1 MKKILSLFIV
11 FLAYFHPA
19 MSNAKEVNTTIFS
32 ITNQQQTNSI
42 FNQPA
47 SQIDFIGTDL
57 LELTEDE
64 ISHFEKKFVANL
76 KTAFNRDDYSF
87 DFYQAVLVSRIKL
100 TDIFIN
106 PFSSIQLFIGIYR
119 I

>member
-1 MKKILSLFIV
+1 MKKIISLFIV

-19 MSNAKEVNTTIFS
+19 MSNAKEVNNTIFS
-32 ITNQQQTNSI
+32 ITHQEQSNSI

-47 SQIDFIGTDL
+47 TQNDFIGTDL

-64 ISHFEKKFVANL
+64 ISHFEKKFLANS
-76 KTAFNRDDYSF
+76 KPGFKRDDYSF
-87 DFYQAVLVSRIKL
+87 DFYKEVLVSRIKL
-100 TDIFIN
+100 TDTFIN
-106 PFSSIQLFIGIYR
+106 PLLSIQSFIGIYR